1 MRRYIAIAMVVLSFS
16 LGGCIPGMSDSGAD
30 PVSSGLN
37 YYYDEF
43 SDVAIPREMSPDKK
57 ETFVTFNADGVKLG
71 TLMATG
77 RVELAS
83 LVDAMRGHMQRDG
96 WALRSI
102 FRSSRSIVIFEKAD
116 RMCSMYLSEG
126 MFTTEMLIFV
136 SLRLADGALQYSVP
150 PASAPPAGA
159 PMEAPLPSDPPLS
172 TGSGSSGSSVPSSSG
187 NGNVTVYPAG
197 GFSGGTVAQ

>member
-1 MRRYIAIAMVVLSFS
+1 MRRYIVLAIIVLSFS
-16 LGGCIPGMSDSGAD
+16 LSGCFSGSSDGGSDPIST
-30 PVSSGLN
+30 GLN

-57 ETFVTFNADGVKLG
+57 ETFITFNTTGVKLG
-71 TLMATG
+71 TLMVTG

-96 WALRSI
+96 WSLRSV
-102 FRSSRSIVIFEKAD
+102 FRSSRSIIIFEKAD

-126 MFTTEMLIFV
+126 MLTTEMLIFV

-150 PASAPPAGA
+150 AASA
-159 PMEAPLPSDPPLS
+159 PMEAPMPSDPPI
-172 TGSGSSGSSVPSSSG
+172 SSGSGFSGSTAPSAPA